1 MPKKATKEESAQSQG
16 FEVPIDQETAGK
28 ILDSIYKKAL
38 NGIPK
43 VSRSVDEMVN
53 DYINKY
59 PSTEEAAKSLTK
71 WQIMK
76 CGTSGFLS
84 SLGGFITLP
93 VAIPANISSVV
104 YIQMRMIACIA
115 KMGGYDIRSDQVQ
128 TMVYMCL
135 TGTTMADL
143 VMMGA
148 IKFSQ
153 KSLEA
158 AIKKIPGAALV
169 KINQRIGF
177 RFLTKFGEKD
187 IINLGKMVP
196 LAGGLV
202 GGGLDVVSTN
212 IIANYSIKMFLADKN
227 SDYTSSTSEDDSDYD
242 VVEVEIITE

>member
-1 MPKKATKEESAQSQG
+1 
-16 FEVPIDQETAGK
+16 
-28 ILDSIYKKAL
+28 
-38 NGIPK
+38 
-43 VSRSVDEMVN
+43 
-53 DYINKY
+53 
-59 PSTEEAAKSLTK
+59 
-71 WQIMK
+71 
-76 CGTSGFLS
+76 
-84 SLGGFITLP
+84 
-93 VAIPANISSVV
+93 
-104 YIQMRMIACIA
+104 
-115 KMGGYDIRSDQVQ
+115 MGGYDIRSDQVQ

-177 RFLTKFGEKD
+177 RFLTKFGEKG